1 MLCWWEIYV
10 FIAENITLTP
20 KKESSDL
27 ISEAMKLSLQFFTEI
42 SKIVFFLFFRSFS
55 STVFV

>member
-42 SKIVFFLFFRSFS
+42 SKIVFFF
-55 STVFV
+55 VF